1 VKRIDH
7 NKELA
12 GGDVG
17 WGWNQAAAQERARDY
32 KWNADDLVF
41 NIGAQ
46 LNQAR
51 QSSDNADWS
60 EHIERFGKFWLIS
73 VVAIAVLEALVVV
86 TALSIGMP
94 KACAIWAAI
103 LGTIMLLGVVVSL
116 KTDDWNF
123 PAGTLLSIVALVAL
137 LGGLVASDMLV
148 QAKWIKVW
156 DCDDSSGDGVTNPE
170 LAACNKAGMYRFQT
184 GTVVD
189 TSQVHRGSST
199 PTSICIAPIVP
210 QAWVDSTY
218 SVDQV
223 HYWAVDAECCDGDQ
237 PTCAGWK
244 EEGWVEGVNWY
255 RPDRPSA
262 VFLKQEHLSM
272 DDVFKA
278 IQEKTQGQGE
288 GGGVAVAVEWRQSA
302 EAYVSN
308 LYDVPAWLWLVV
320 VSLLWPLVL
329 SLLYTAVTLG
339 SCIFLPRLH
348 CHQPLQAF
356 CLYVGSGCPSCWS
369 ELDIMPD

>member
-1 VKRIDH
+1 MPPGAAAVDPAPRVRVLYARMEPNGESNGHDQAPAQPKPKAVSFYELLGVEREATDAEIKKAYKKLSLKLHPDKNRDDPDAEAKFAELNKAYTTLLDPVKRIDH

-60 EHIERFGKFWLIS
+60 EHIGRFGKFWLVS
-73 VVAIAVLEALVVV
+73 VVAIAVLETLVVV

-148 QAKWIKVW
+148 QAQWIKVW
-156 DCDDSSGDGVTNPE
+156 DCDDGSGDGTNPE
-170 LAACNKAGMYRFQT
+170 LAACNKAGMYRFRK

-189 TSQVHRGSST
+189 TSQVHRGGSSAK
-199 PTSICIAPIVP
+199 SAICVAPIVP
-210 QAWVDSTY
+210 QAWLDSSY
-218 SVDQV
+218 SVNQV
-223 HYWAVDAECCDGDQ
+223 
-237 PTCAGWK
+237 
-244 EEGWVEGVNWY
+244 
-255 RPDRPSA
+255 RSA
-262 VFLKQEHLSM
+262 PLSIRR
-272 DDVFKA
+272 A
-278 IQEKTQGQGE
+278 PR
-288 GGGVAVAVEWRQSA
+288 A
-302 EAYVSN
+302 
-308 LYDVPAWLWLVV
+308 
-320 VSLLWPLVL
+320 
-329 SLLYTAVTLG
+329 TAPP
-339 SCIFLPRLH
+339 C
-348 CHQPLQAF
+348 
-356 CLYVGSGCPSCWS
+356 
-369 ELDIMPD
+369 